1 MAVPILCRT
10 PFSNSPFMSVID
22 KSAFSCCYCC
32 WFEIISDVFLGG
44 WTVRFIAQL
53 KHTHTHYKMCSSY
66 TNINFVYMDQI
77 SIPPFVNA
85 FFTLFSDQSDTT
97 LILTGRDF
105 NLLLNPEIDRHS
117 RAMSRRKTLQTF
129 LNNTYMTLVLAM
141 LGVIWLWGFS
151 LYVLP

>member
-1 MAVPILCRT
+1 
-10 PFSNSPFMSVID
+10 
-22 KSAFSCCYCC
+22 
-32 WFEIISDVFLGG
+32 
-44 WTVRFIAQL
+44 
-53 KHTHTHYKMCSSY
+53 
-66 TNINFVYMDQI
+66 MDQI

-141 LGVIWLWGFS
+141 LGVI
-151 LYVLP
+151 